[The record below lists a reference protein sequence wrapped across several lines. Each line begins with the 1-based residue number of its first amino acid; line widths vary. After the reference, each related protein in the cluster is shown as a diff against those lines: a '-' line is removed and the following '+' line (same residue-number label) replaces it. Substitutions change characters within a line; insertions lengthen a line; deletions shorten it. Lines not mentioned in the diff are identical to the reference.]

1 MRESTTYMAIIEEG
15 RMEEAKTIVLRQG
28 TKRFG
33 PPPADARAAIEALTD
48 LERLEAL
55 TDRLLDVESW
65 DELLVG

>member
-1 MRESTTYMAIIEEG
+1 
-15 RMEEAKTIVLRQG
+15 VLRQG

-33 PPPADARAAIEALTD
+33 PPPADRRAAIKALTD

-65 DELLVG
+65 DELLAG